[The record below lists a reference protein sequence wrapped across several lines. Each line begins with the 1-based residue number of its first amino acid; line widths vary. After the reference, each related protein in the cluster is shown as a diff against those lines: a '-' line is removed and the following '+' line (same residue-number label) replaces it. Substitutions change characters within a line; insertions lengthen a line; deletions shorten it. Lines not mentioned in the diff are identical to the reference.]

1 MFTIQCPKFA
11 KCLTDR
17 STPEDA
23 VIECIC
29 QMGTVMKADNSSCIV
44 PPPTTPTPRPVPTMA
59 AAVKA
64 VTGSLSK
71 GASTLIISF
80 LAVTLVLFLC
90 FCIWTPSRVI
100 HMCEEL
106 SLLLAHVCMMPT
118 LYSCEEMDPLDCRP
132 VTQCKVISI
141 AIHYFFTVCFTFMF
155 LEGVYLYGLVA
166 SVIKKNGMLATKQ
179 NIVIGWGMPAFII
192 LFNMCFEYDNYGGTY
207 HCWLQMDKG
216 LMYGQYIPI
225 LILVVTT
232 FTLIEA
238 AGAADD
244 YPALKGTNKAEKTTA
259 AICQRTLLIILPLTF
274 ASFVCGTIAEYE
286 QNPAMYGVF
295 TILNGVLGG
304 VIMFF
309 HITSNEKTRE
319 LVNNI
324 KSKMCPSKK

>member
-1 MFTIQCPKFA
+1 
-11 KCLTDR
+11 
-17 STPEDA
+17 
-23 VIECIC
+23 
-29 QMGTVMKADNSSCIV
+29 MGAQ
-44 PPPTTPTPRPVPTMA
+44 
-59 AAVKA
+59 VKSI
-64 VTGSLSK
+64 TGGMSK
-71 GASTLIISF
+71 GASSLIIVF
-80 LAVTLVLFLC
+80 LTITLVLFLI
-90 FCIWTPSRVI
+90 FRVFTPSRVI

-118 LYSCEEMDPLDCRP
+118 LYKCEEDDPLDCRP

-155 LEGVYLYGLVA
+155 LEGIYLYGLVA

-179 NIVIGWGMPAFII
+179 NIIIGWGIPAFII

-216 LMYGQYIPI
+216 LMYGQYVPI
-225 LILVVTT
+225 ILLVVAT

-238 AGAADD
+238 AGAADE
-244 YPALKGTNKAEKTTA
+244 YPALKGTSRVEKTTA

-286 QNPAMYGVF
+286 QNPALYGGF

-304 VIMFF
+304 VMMFF
-309 HITSNEKTRE
+309 HITSNEKTRQ
-319 LVNNI
+319 LINKI
-324 KSKMCPSKK
+324 LPCTKSKNDDEEA